1 MLLFI
6 INKLKNKLDYDGFLN
21 HIFYLYPTNNEYNG
35 QIYHSYEDY
44 KKHFH
49 QLMAVMEVNSL
60 FFQDLQKLNKM
71 QLKCNKKHPESLTS
85 LAAIQLK
92 CNIKKTIDG
101 FHNLDSTF
109 YEIDEIS
116 ELGRKFRTQIIH
128 FLFKIKEKIIQNKN
142 LSHNELDIIDK
153 FKDKLDSL
161 YIKIK
166 NDDKHIHDF
175 NLFKE
180 YSLLCDEFTL
190 LNILLEKNKI

>member
-1 MLLFI
+1 MLFI
-6 INKLKNKLDYDGFLN
+6 LRKLKNKSDYDCFLN

-44 KKHFH
+44 KQHFH

-60 FFQDLQKLNKM
+60 FFQDLQKLNTM
-71 QLKCNKKHPESLTS
+71 QLKCNKKN
-85 LAAIQLK
+85 LADEKLK
-92 CNIKKTIDG
+92 YNIKKTRDG

-116 ELGRKFRTQIIH
+116 ELGRKFRTKIIH
-128 FLFKIKEKIIQNKN
+128 FLFKVKEKIINN
-142 LSHNELDIIDK
+142 NDLSKNELDVIDQ

>member
-1 MLLFI
+1 MLSMLFI
-6 INKLKNKLDYDGFLN
+6 LRKLKNKSDYDGFLN

-71 QLKCNKKHPESLTS
+71 QLKCNKKHPESL
-85 LAAIQLK
+85 AAIQLK
-92 CNIKKTIDG
+92 CNIKRTIDG

-116 ELGRKFRTQIIH
+116 ELGRKFRTKIIH
-128 FLFKIKEKIIQNKN
+128 FLFKVKEKIINN
-142 LSHNELDIIDK
+142 NDLSKNELDVIDK

>member
-44 KKHFH
+44 KQHFN

-60 FFQDLQKLNKM
+60 FFQDLQKLHKM
-71 QLKCNKKHPESLTS
+71 QLKCNKKNP
-85 LAAIQLK
+85 AAIQLK
-92 CNIKKTIDG
+92 SNIKRTIDG
-101 FHNLDSTF
+101 FHNLDTTF

-116 ELGRKFRTQIIH
+116 ELGRKFRTKIIH
-128 FLFKIKEKIIQNKN
+128 FLFTIKEKIIQNNN
-142 LSHNELDIIDK
+142 LSQNELDVIDQ
-153 FKDKLDSL
+153 FKDKLDGL
-161 YIKIK
+161 YIKIT

-180 YSLLCDEFTL
+180 YSLLCDELTL
-190 LNILLEKNKI
+190 LNRLLEKK

>member
-1 MLLFI
+1 MLFI
-6 INKLKNKLDYDGFLN
+6 LRKLKNKSDYDCFLN

-44 KKHFH
+44 KQHFH

-60 FFQDLQKLNKM
+60 FFQDLQKLNTM
-71 QLKCNKKHPESLTS
+71 QLKCNKKN
-85 LAAIQLK
+85 LADEKLK
-92 CNIKKTIDG
+92 YNIKKTIDG

-116 ELGRKFRTQIIH
+116 ELGRKFRTKIIH
-128 FLFKIKEKIIQNKN
+128 FLFKVKEKIINN
-142 LSHNELDIIDK
+142 NDLSKNELDVIDQ

>member
-1 MLLFI
+1 MLFI
-6 INKLKNKLDYDGFLN
+6 LRKLKNKSDYDCFLN

-44 KKHFH
+44 KQHFH
-49 QLMAVMEVNSL
+49 QLIAVMEVNSL
-60 FFQDLQKLNKM
+60 FFQDLQKLNTM
-71 QLKCNKKHPESLTS
+71 QLKCNKKN
-85 LAAIQLK
+85 LADEKLK
-92 CNIKKTIDG
+92 YNIKKTIDG

-116 ELGRKFRTQIIH
+116 ELGRKFRTKIIH
-128 FLFKIKEKIIQNKN
+128 FLFKVKEKISNN
-142 LSHNELDIIDK
+142 NDLSKNELDVIDQ

>member
-1 MLLFI
+1 MLFI
-6 INKLKNKLDYDGFLN
+6 LRKLKNKSDYDCFLN

-44 KKHFH
+44 KQHFH

-60 FFQDLQKLNKM
+60 FFQDLQKLNTM
-71 QLKCNKKHPESLTS
+71 QLKCNKKN
-85 LAAIQLK
+85 LADEKLK
-92 CNIKKTIDG
+92 YNIKKTIDG

-116 ELGRKFRTQIIH
+116 ELGRKFRTKIIH
-128 FLFKIKEKIIQNKN
+128 FLFKVKEKIINN
-142 LSHNELDIIDK
+142 NDLSKNELDVIDQ

-190 LNILLEKNKI
+190 LNILLEKK